1 MIVDAPPEKPPDPPE
16 PPRPLPRWARP
27 DPAPEGWAARKARQH
42 ARARR
47 ISPFL
52 LLDYR
57 ADPLVRAHMISTR
70 KRRWAGGAACAAV
83 PLAAFAALAFLENAS
98 FDEFPAA
105 WLAGA
110 FLCSWPLAMF
120 VGGAIA
126 SASSTIAERDRGSA
140 IQLVLTSIGRR
151 PIAAAK
157 VLPCAP
163 PFLVG
168 AAAALPFYLWAG
180 GSPALFVNS
189 ELPGLLAAWPWRF
202 LALLMPD
209 WQLEVT
215 GVGILAG
222 LAMWVS
228 DLAIVWAG
236 LHWGAGYAVRLGRLV
251 LVGLY
256 LVQGTAILAA
266 YTAVAWGLAFV
277 VGLIFSV
284 PLLVATAGEE
294 IVVAWAVLW
303 GGLAFTAGWW
313 FYLRFGPVAAALAGF
328 EHFDRLADEEFKPR
342 LREQLSFKAWREHVF
357 TSRR

>member
-1 MIVDAPPEKPPDPPE
+1 MDAPPGKPP
-16 PPRPLPRWARP
+16 PLPRWARP
-27 DPAPEGWAARKARQH
+27 EPSPGGWAARTARAH

-57 ADPLVRAHMISTR
+57 AHPLVRAHMISTR
-70 KRRWAGGAACAAV
+70 KRRWVGNAACAAV
-83 PLAAFAALAFLENAS
+83 PLAAFAALAFLESAY
-98 FDEFPAA
+98 FDKFPAA
-105 WLAGA
+105 WLAGV

-163 PFLVG
+163 PFLIG

-180 GSPALFVNS
+180 GSPALFAGGAFPTPLV
-189 ELPGLLAAWPWRF
+189 AWPWRL
-202 LALLMPD
+202 LALLVPD

-215 GVGILAG
+215 GPG
-222 LAMWVS
+222 LLTGFAMWVS
-228 DLAIVWAG
+228 DLAVVWAG

-256 LVQGTAILAA
+256 LIQGMAILAA
-266 YTAVAWGLAFV
+266 YTALAWGLAFV
-277 VGLIFSV
+277 VGLVFSV
-284 PLLVATAGEE
+284 PLLMATAGGEF
-294 IVVAWAVLW
+294 VAVWAVLW
-303 GGLAFTAGWW
+303 GGAAFMAGWW
-313 FYLRFGPVAAALAGF
+313 IYLRFGPVAAALAGF

-342 LREQLSFKAWREHVF
+342 MREQLSFKAWREHVF